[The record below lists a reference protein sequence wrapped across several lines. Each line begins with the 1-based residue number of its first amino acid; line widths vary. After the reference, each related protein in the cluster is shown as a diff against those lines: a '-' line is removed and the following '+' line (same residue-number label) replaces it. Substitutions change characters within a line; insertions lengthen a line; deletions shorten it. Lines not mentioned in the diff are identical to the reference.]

1 MYLTRSGVSTSR
13 TLNTHNRVLY
23 LTSEDLGLSS
33 AVAQLGT
40 PVGVHAWSVCAC
52 SLSAVEYASID
63 WHDFVVVETI
73 AFREDESGMITA
85 KWI

>member
-1 MYLTRSGVSTSR
+1 M
-13 TLNTHNRVLY
+13 N
-23 LTSEDLGLSS
+23 
-33 AVAQLGT
+33 
-40 PVGVHAWSVCAC
+40 CAC

>member
-23 LTSEDLGLSS
+23 LTSEDLVLSI

-40 PVGVHAWSVCAC
+40 PVGVHA
-52 SLSAVEYASID
+52 
-63 WHDFVVVETI
+63 
-73 AFREDESGMITA
+73 
-85 KWI
+85 